1 MFRGCSDTVCA
12 QSCAPESA
20 MQPSVD
26 LPYLTRNV
34 KGKQYAYTRLPDGS
48 RPSLGR
54 AGSPEF

>member
-1 MFRGCSDTVCA
+1 
-12 QSCAPESA
+12 

-54 AGSPEF
+54 AGSPES